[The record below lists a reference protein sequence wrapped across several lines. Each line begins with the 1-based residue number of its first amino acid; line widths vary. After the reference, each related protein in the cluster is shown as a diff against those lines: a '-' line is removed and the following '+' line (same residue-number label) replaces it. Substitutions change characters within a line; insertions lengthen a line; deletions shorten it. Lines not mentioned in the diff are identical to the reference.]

1 MSPDDTKAATAAP
14 AEARQVTPDLLRT
27 LFLFEQ
33 LPDAKLAWLAGEG
46 EGRVVPAG
54 QWIYREGDPADEFM
68 VLLSGTASLQRAV
81 SGDDVEVGRTDQVGA
96 YAGATQAYAGERRSQ
111 RYLNSW
117 RAITD
122 VEVYVLPAEAFA
134 QMMRDWFPMAVH
146 LLEGL
151 FLGLTATNAVQN
163 QRERLVALGQ
173 VTAGLTHELNN
184 PAAAAVRASSSLGGR
199 LADAQR
205 HLDTLLADRSDT
217 RWLSALLAV
226 QSRAS
231 AAGAPAVALSP
242 TEEADREDE
251 LGEWLDQLGVDDAW
265 EIAGTFVQAGL
276 AVDDLEAA
284 LSTVPEDRAPA
295 ALSWLAATLEA
306 HQLADEID
314 DAVRRV
320 SALVDSARQYSQ
332 MDRAPLQDVDV
343 HELLDATLTMLAV
356 KIRPGITVRRNY
368 DRSIGTVQVYAAELN
383 QVWTNLI
390 VNALQAMGDEGV
402 LTITTSSDGTCL
414 TVEVTDTGP
423 GIPADVQNRVFEPF
437 FTTKPVGQGTGL
449 GLDISY
455 KIVVKRHHGDLT
467 VRSAPG
473 DTTFTV
479 TVPLHQDG

>member
-1 MSPDDTKAATAAP
+1 MSPDPAATPQAGEISP
-14 AEARQVTPDLLRT
+14 ELLRT

-33 LPDAKLAWLAGEG
+33 LPDTKLAWLAAEG
-46 EGRVVPAG
+46 EERLVPAG
-54 QWIYREGDPADEFM
+54 EWIYREGDPADEFM
-68 VLLSGTASLQRAV
+68 VLLSGTASLQRAM
-81 SGDDVEVGRTDQVGA
+81 SGDHVEVSRTDQVGA
-96 YAGATQAYAGERRSQ
+96 YAGATQAYAGERRAQ

-122 VEVYVLPAEAFA
+122 VRVYVLPAEAFA
-134 QMMRDWFPMAVH
+134 RMMRDWFPMAVH

-151 FLGLTATNAVQN
+151 FLGLTATNAVQS

-217 RWLSALLAV
+217 RWLTGLLAL
-226 QSRAS
+226 QAHGRGGDRPDLS
-231 AAGAPAVALSP
+231 A

-251 LGEWLDQLGVDDAW
+251 MGEWLDERGAADAW

-276 AVDDLEAA
+276 GVDDLAA
-284 LSTVPEDRAPA
+284 AIAEVPAGREPT

-332 MDRAPLQDVDV
+332 MDRAPLQEVDV
-343 HELLDATLTMLAV
+343 HELLDATLTMLAAKV
-356 KIRPGITVRRNY
+356 RPGVTIERRY
-368 DRSIGTVQVYAAELN
+368 DRSIGKVQVYAAELN

-390 VNALQAMGDEGV
+390 VNALHAMGDTGV
-402 LTITTSSDGTCL
+402 LAITTRSDGTCL
-414 TVEVTDTGP
+414 TVEVADTGP
-423 GIPADVQNRVFEPF
+423 GIPADIQNRVFEPF

-467 VRSAPG
+467 VRSVPG
-473 DTTFTV
+473 DTVFTV
-479 TVPLHQDG
+479 TLPLHQDG

>member
-1 MSPDDTKAATAAP
+1 MSPDDTTATTAAP
-14 AEARQVTPDLLRT
+14 AEAGEITPELLRT

-33 LPDAKLAWLAGEG
+33 LPDAKLAWLAAEG

-184 PAAAAVRASSSLGGR
+184 PAAAAVRASSSLGAR
-199 LADAQR
+199 LTDAQR
-205 HLDTLLADRSDT
+205 HLDELLADRSDT
-217 RWLSALLAV
+217 HWLSALIAV
-226 QSRAS
+226 QSRARTADARS
-231 AAGAPAVALSP
+231 APLSP

-251 LGEWLDQLGVDDAW
+251 LGEWLDARGADDAW

-276 AVDDLEAA
+276 GIEDLEAA
-284 LSTVPEDRAPA
+284 IAEVPDGRGAT

-356 KIRPGITVRRNY
+356 KIRPGVTVQRHY
-368 DRSIGTVQVYAAELN
+368 DRSLGTVQVYAAELN

-414 TVEVTDTGP
+414 TVEVNDTGP